1 MKTLSIL
8 DDCCTPVLE
17 APLPEDEAASLA
29 VAFKALG
36 DPARLRLLSLVADG
50 PGGERCVCE
59 LIAPL
64 SLSQPTVSHH
74 LKVLTEAGLV
84 EREKRGPWVYY
95 RVSHSGLG
103 ALRNALSRRPPKKT
117 EAAAVAT

>member
-8 DDCCTPVLE
+8 EDCCTPVLE
-17 APLPEDEAASLA
+17 APLPDDEAVSLA
-29 VAFKALG
+29 TAFKALG
-36 DPARLRLLSLVADG
+36 DPARLRLLGLVADG

-64 SLSQPTVSHH
+64 SLTQPTVSHH
-74 LKVLTEAGLV
+74 LKVLAEAGLL

-95 RVSHSGLG
+95 RVSHTGLG
-103 ALRNALSRRPPKKT
+103 ALRNALSRRPPKK
-117 EAAAVAT
+117 AAAETAAR